1 MPWTPPSASAR
12 VVWPTM
18 DDLRAV
24 PSAPL
29 TVAAGQA
36 ACTALDISA
45 NVAAAA
51 GLVRRAADQGAAL
64 LVLPELFLPGYELPA
79 ILADPQTY
87 TLSPADLRL
96 DPLATACAQTRTAVV
111 VGAPT
116 RDPQSGGLHISAL
129 VLGRDGRF
137 AVQYDKQHVDPAE
150 RAAGF
155 SPGASGCTLTLDG
168 WRLGLGICWD
178 SSYPEHARAAA
189 LDGCHAYL
197 VGAMFG
203 RGRGAHRRATV
214 CPARALDNASYVVVA
229 NHSGP
234 SGPYHGGGRSAVW
247 NPDGTL
253 LVDADT
259 ADPGLA
265 TARLD
270 PEVLARARAEDLV
283 LVGALTQRPG
293 PPLQRRPPR
302 LRRPKREPWTT
313 ARARRRPPRQSEPL
327 RRALPSNVQVGV
339 RAVVLPATTG
349 WCPISSSITRAG
361 MPPSSSHVA
370 EGSSAAGGSHG
381 RARLLRSAHA
391 DLRAVWRG

>member
-1 MPWTPPSASAR
+1 MPPGA
-12 VVWPTM
+12 
-18 DDLRAV
+18 
-24 PSAPL
+24 L

-36 ACTALDISA
+36 ACTALDIPA
-45 NVAAAA
+45 NVAVAAD
-51 GLVRRAADQGAAL
+51 LVRCAADQGADL
-64 LVLPELFLPGYELPA
+64 LVLPELFLTGYELPA
-79 ILADPQTY
+79 IVAAPETY
-87 TLSPADLRL
+87 TLGPADVRL
-96 DPLATACAQTRTAVV
+96 ETLATACAETRTAVV

-116 RDPQSGGLHISAL
+116 RDPESEEMYISAL

-137 AVQYDKQHVDPAE
+137 AARYDKQHVDSAE
-150 RAAGF
+150 RSAGF
-155 SPGASGCTLTLDG
+155 SPGTSGCTLTVDG

-229 NHSGP
+229 NHNGP
-234 SGPYHGGGRSAVW
+234 SGPYHGCGRSAVW

-253 LVDADT
+253 LVDADI

-283 LVGALTQRPG
+283 LVDPSLGARVH
-293 PPLQRRPPR
+293 PR
-302 LRRPKREPWTT
+302 E
-313 ARARRRPPRQSEPL
+313 
-327 RRALPSNVQVGV
+327 
-339 RAVVLPATTG
+339 
-349 WCPISSSITRAG
+349 SST
-361 MPPSSSHVA
+361 
-370 EGSSAAGGSHG
+370 
-381 RARLLRSAHA
+381 L
-391 DLRAVWRG
+391 D